1 MTHRRAGSDL
11 PTVSVVLT
19 TRDRPRLLTVVLA
32 CYRHQTYPHRELI
45 VVDDGDQFPA
55 DAAAVTGA
63 GGRLI
68 QVEPGTPLGSKL
80 NVGFAEARGP
90 LCQKMDDDD
99 WYAPHFLETMVSALL
114 ASWRVACTPTLAFVA
129 PFLFFDVARWEV
141 RRSMTNNMPGATLL
155 FAREDWVERPFRAL
169 PGDEDLWF
177 LLDQARLGASPL
189 QVDGLETFLAVR
201 HRGARD
207 RGHTWT
213 HQTTGHTLEDHLLHR
228 PLYKRPENLLPAW
241 ALAVY
246 RDLRRELLPNAV
258 PVGPRSWLARLRG
271 GR

>member
-1 MTHRRAGSDL
+1 MTGLTL
-11 PTVSVVLT
+11 PNVSVVLT
-19 TRDRPRLLTVVLA
+19 TRDRPRLLAVALA
-32 CYRHQTYPHRELI
+32 CYRHQTYPDRDLI
-45 VVDDGDQFPA
+45 VVDDGDAVPA
-55 DAAAVTGA
+55 DATAVAAV

-68 QVEPGTPLGSKL
+68 QVEPGTPLGTKL
-80 NVGFAEARGP
+80 NLGLAAARGS

-99 WYAPHFLETMVSALL
+99 WYAPHFLETMVTALL
-114 ASWRVACTPTLAFVA
+114 RSWETACSPTLAFVA

-155 FAREDWVERPFRAL
+155 FSRQDWLEQPFRPL

-189 QVDGLETFLAVR
+189 HVDGLETFLAVR

-213 HQTTGHTLEDHLLHR
+213 HQMTGHSLEDHLLHR
-228 PLYKRPENLLPAW
+228 PLHTRPEALLPGW

-246 RDLRRELLPNAV
+246 RDLRRELLAPGASAS
-258 PVGPRSWLARLRG
+258 PPASWLARRRG
-271 GR
+271 AR